1 MKLPQNISSRSPV
14 EGVTAFDSLVPT
26 HSPHLLTVCSYTEH
40 TRGAILINASI

>member
-1 MKLPQNISSRSPV
+1 MRLPQNISSRSPV
-14 EGVTAFDSLVPT
+14 EGVTGFDSLVPT